1 MTAYK
6 LDNTVKH
13 YAWGSPDLIPRLLG
27 RENPEREP
35 WAELWMGTHSEGP
48 STTAL
53 EGKTV
58 ALSELVEL
66 PFLLKFLAA
75 ETPLS
80 IQAHPDL
87 NQAREG
93 FEREN
98 KAGIAPSDPKRN
110 YKDPSHKPE
119 ILCALSSFTAM
130 AGFRK
135 PAETAAFLEQLEG
148 AGALRAALGGGYG
161 KFLSLLFALSKEERA
176 ALSAA
181 VFRAAERAALSAAP
195 RRPEEAWRLCG
206 EFARLY
212 PGDPGILSPLY
223 LNVLEL
229 EPLDAIFIRAGIF
242 HAYVRGFG
250 VECMASSDNVLRG
263 GLTPK
268 HIDLEELLR
277 VLSFEPC
284 KPELLKPVLLS
295 GNDNAGCYGYKTSC
309 GEFSLFLLRGT
320 DGRAAEL
327 KVPGGAVAAAY
338 EGTVTIPP
346 DITLRPGESAYISRR
361 APGESLVF
369 RPPEG
374 GSFTLFAAVIPEDPA
389 SRT

>member
-1 MTAYK
+1 
-6 LDNTVKH
+6 
-13 YAWGSPDLIPRLLG
+13 
-27 RENPEREP
+27 
-35 WAELWMGTHSEGP
+35 MGTHSEGP
-48 STTAL
+48 STTVL

-98 KAGIAPSDPKRN
+98 KAGIPLSDPKRN

-119 ILCALSSFTAM
+119 ILCALNSFTAM
-130 AGFRK
+130 AGFRE

-148 AGALRAALGGGYG
+148 AGALRSALDRGYRE
-161 KFLSLLFALSKEERA
+161 FLSFLFALSKEEQA

-181 VFRAAERAALSAAP
+181 AIRASRH
-195 RRPEEAWRLCG
+195 PEEPWRLCG

-212 PGDPGILSPLY
+212 PGDPGVLSPLY
-223 LNVLEL
+223 LNVLKL
-229 EPLDAIFIRAGIF
+229 EPWDAIFIRAGIF

-250 VECMASSDNVLRG
+250 VECMANSDNVLRG

-268 HIDLEELLR
+268 HIDVEELFR

-284 KPELLKPVLLS
+284 KPELLKPVPLP
-295 GNDNAGCYGYKTSC
+295 GNAGAGCYGYKTA
-309 GEFSLFLLRGT
+309 GREFSLFLLRGK
-320 DGRAAEL
+320 GKNAAEL
-327 KVPGGAVAAAY
+327 KAPGGAVVVVY
-338 EGTVTIPP
+338 EGTVIIPSG
-346 DITLRPGESAYISRR
+346 ITLGPGESAYIPRR
-361 APGESLVF
+361 APGERLVF
-369 RPPEG
+369 RSPEEG
-374 GSFTLFAAVIPEDPA
+374 DFTLFAAVIPEDPA
-389 SRT
+389 ART

>member
-6 LDNTVKH
+6 LENTVKH
-13 YAWGSPDLIPRLLG
+13 YAWGSPDRIPRLLG

-35 WAELWMGTHSEGP
+35 WAELWMGIHSEGP
-48 STTAL
+48 STTTL
-53 EGKTV
+53 DGKTV

-80 IQAHPDL
+80 IQAHPDS

-98 KAGIAPSDPKRN
+98 NAGIPPSDPKRN
-110 YKDPSHKPE
+110 YKDPNHKPE
-119 ILCALSSFTAM
+119 ILCALTPFTAM
-130 AGFRK
+130 AGFREF
-135 PAETAAFLEQLEG
+135 AETAAFLEKLEG
-148 AGALRAALGGGYG
+148 TGALRAALDRGYRE
-161 KFLSLLFALSKEERA
+161 FLSFLFALSKEERA

-181 VFRAAERAALSAAP
+181 ALRASQRN
-195 RRPEEAWRLCG
+195 PEKEWRLCG

-229 EPLDAIFIRAGIF
+229 EPFDAIFIRAGLL

-250 VECMASSDNVLRG
+250 IECMANSDNVLRG

-268 HIDLEELLR
+268 HIDLEELFR

-284 KPELLKPVLLS
+284 KPELLKPVPQDGGPS
-295 GNDNAGCYGYKTSC
+295 AGCDGYKTAC
-309 GEFSLFLLRGT
+309 GEFSLFLLRGA
-320 DGRAAEL
+320 GKEPSEL
-327 KVPGGAVAAAY
+327 KAPGGTIAAVY
-338 EGTVTIPP
+338 EGTLQIPSG
-346 DITLRPGESAYISRR
+346 ITLGPGESAYIPPR

-369 RPPEG
+369 RSPEEG
-374 GSFTLFAAVIPEDPA
+374 DFTLFAAVIPGDPA
-389 SRT
+389 CRT

>member
-13 YAWGSPDLIPRLLG
+13 YAWGSPDRIPRLLG

-35 WAELWMGTHSEGP
+35 WAELWMGTHREGP
-48 STTAL
+48 STTVL
-53 EGKTV
+53 NGKTV
-58 ALSELVEL
+58 ALSELTEL

-110 YKDPSHKPE
+110 YKDPNHKPE
-119 ILCALSSFTAM
+119 ILCALTPFTAM
-130 AGFRK
+130 AGFRE
-135 PAETAAFLEQLEG
+135 PAETAAFLEGLEG
-148 AGALRAALGGGYG
+148 AGALRAALDRGYG
-161 KFLSLLFALSKEERA
+161 EFLLFLFALSKEERA
-176 ALSAA
+176 ALS
-181 VFRAAERAALSAAP
+181 VAALRASR

-229 EPLDAIFIRAGIF
+229 KPFDAIFIRAGLF

-250 VECMASSDNVLRG
+250 MECMANSDNVLRG

-268 HIDLEELLR
+268 HIDPEELFR

-284 KPELLKPVLLS
+284 KPELLKPVPLS
-295 GNDNAGCYGYKTSC
+295 AAAGCYGYKTPC

-320 DGRAAEL
+320 GGAAEL
-327 KVPGGAVAAAY
+327 KAPGGAIVAAY

-346 DITLRPGESAYISRR
+346 DITLRPGESAYIPPRE
-361 APGESLVF
+361 PGERLVF
-369 RPPEG
+369 RSPEEG
-374 GSFTLFAAVIPEDPA
+374 FTLFAAAVPEDPGRA
-389 SRT
+389 